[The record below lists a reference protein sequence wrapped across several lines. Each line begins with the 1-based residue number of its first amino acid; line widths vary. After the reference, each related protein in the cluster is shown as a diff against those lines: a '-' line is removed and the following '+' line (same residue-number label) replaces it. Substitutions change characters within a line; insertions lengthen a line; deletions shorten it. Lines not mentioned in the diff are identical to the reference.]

1 MDFKDK
7 KTSVMKLVD
16 LLETHELLME
26 KCPEVIEIIEN
37 LYLEIEK
44 NQIIEAYR
52 DGRSDQF
59 SKVPRFYNRNAL
71 YYYNEKYQNED
82 SIKE

>member
-1 MDFKDK
+1 MNFNDK

-16 LLETHELLME
+16 LLKTHELLME

-37 LYLEIEK
+37 LYLDIEK

-52 DGRSDQF
+52 NGRTDQQ
-59 SKVPRFYNRNAL
+59 SSIGRWYNRSSL
-71 YYYNEKYQNED
+71 TYYNETFNKVTNEV
-82 SIKE
+82 

>member
-1 MDFKDK
+1 MNFNDN

-16 LLETHELLME
+16 LLKTHELLME

-37 LYLEIEK
+37 LYIDIEK

-59 SKVPRFYNRNAL
+59 SKVARFYNRNAMF
-71 YYYNEKYQNED
+71 YYNEKYTTNEV
-82 SIKE
+82 